1 MLVTALVSDQ
11 MRQQCRQNLVFNKM
25 HAFFIEN
32 YIMIVGDGKR
42 VHFFAPNIS
51 DPLPACLEG
60 TKNRVPAPSGI
71 RRNPSMM
78 KTHGN

>member
-1 MLVTALVSDQ
+1 MPQEYPFLID
-11 MRQQCRQNLVFNKM
+11 
-25 HAFFIEN
+25 N

-60 TKNRVPAPSGI
+60 TKNRVAPNGV

-78 KTHGN
+78 KTHGNEL